1 MAVTESAELQ
11 KNHRRFI
18 RQALAAPMLTRE
30 QEVDLGRRWVKQRDE
45 TALHEL
51 VASYT
56 RLAVGIAN
64 RFRGY
69 GLPFG
74 DLIQEGQVGLME
86 AATRFD
92 PERGV
97 RLSTYATWWIRASI
111 QDYVL
116 RNWSV
121 VRLGT
126 TATEKSLFF
135 NLRRLRAKIAAASAG
150 YMSPEQRDQV
160 ASELKVK
167 VSAVEVMEGR
177 LSGSDQSL
185 NASTGDE
192 GDQEWQDLL
201 EDEGPSPESI
211 AISRRDG
218 AIRSRW
224 LNVALDQLP
233 AREARIIRERHLSD
247 DACTLE
253 SLGQALGISKE
264 RVRQL
269 ERRALDRLRRHVTDQ
284 SKLRD
289 PAAKGSGRAT

>member
-1 MAVTESAELQ
+1 MAVNESAELQ
-11 KNHRRFI
+11 KSHRRFV
-18 RQALAAPMLTRE
+18 RQALTAPMLTRE
-30 QEVDLGRRWVKQRDE
+30 REMDLGRRWVDQRDE
-45 TALHEL
+45 SALHEL

-56 RLAVGIAN
+56 RLVVGLAN

-74 DLIQEGQVGLME
+74 DLVQEGNVGLME

-97 RLSTYATWWIRASI
+97 RLSTYASWWIRASI

-126 TATEKSLFF
+126 TAAEKTLFF

-150 YMSPEQRDQV
+150 YMSQEQRDQV

-167 VSAVEVMEGR
+167 VATVEAMEGR

-185 NASTGDE
+185 NTSIGEE

-201 EDEGPSPESI
+201 EDDGPSPETI

-218 AIRSRW
+218 TTRSRW
-224 LNVALDQLP
+224 LAAALGELP

-247 DACTLE
+247 DASTLE
-253 SLGQALGISKE
+253 SLGRQLGISKE

-269 ERRALDRLRRHVTDQ
+269 ERRALDRLQRHVTDQ
-284 SKLRD
+284 SKLRQ
-289 PAAKGSGRAT
+289 PAKPGKGRAV